1 MVVTPLFLPDLC
13 MLLMMYIS
21 FFSILHL
28 RIIIVVRE
36 TRRQA
41 SVVRLSDSL
50 LVASGQVPDSPYAF
64 AHSACIRP
72 ADAYV
77 RSFIMC
83 ICLRGTIGRRAPRS
97 LVVYTFEK
105 CPIWWIE
112 PAANEE

>member
-1 MVVTPLFLPDLC
+1 MRCSHAPFSSRLVHVADDVYIV
-13 MLLMMYIS
+13 LLNPSPSY
-21 FFSILHL
+21 HL

-50 LVASGQVPDSPYAF
+50 LVASGQVSDSPYAF
-64 AHSACIRP
+64 AHSTCIRP

-83 ICLRGTIGRRAPRS
+83 IYLRGTIGRRAPRS
-97 LVVYTFEK
+97 LVV
-105 CPIWWIE
+105 
-112 PAANEE
+112 